1 MQFVH
6 HQCLCVPFVFAKFIL
21 FSMRIE
27 KCIDFFLSYGS
38 LINMYSS
45 SSSRKC
51 LLKQSEA
58 QVLLLFMPSD
68 RFLILGDYVVCFG
81 FRHNSNN
88 RVMQHKYIV
97 QWVLWN
103 WWENHFHK
111 EAFSF
116 PLKEYH
122 EISGT
127 RTFSCWPRLFLT
139 RKPLFGAHR
148 NFMFMHFANHVICY
162 SMLTCYQKM
171 VDDRSNNRTSLVY
184 HTCNLNYEVT
194 NSCWFTRN

>member
-1 MQFVH
+1 
-6 HQCLCVPFVFAKFIL
+6 
-21 FSMRIE
+21 MRIE

-97 QWVLWN
+97 Q
-103 WWENHFHK
+103 
-111 EAFSF
+111 
-116 PLKEYH
+116 
-122 EISGT
+122 
-127 RTFSCWPRLFLT
+127 
-139 RKPLFGAHR
+139 
-148 NFMFMHFANHVICY
+148 
-162 SMLTCYQKM
+162 
-171 VDDRSNNRTSLVY
+171 
-184 HTCNLNYEVT
+184 
-194 NSCWFTRN
+194 

>member
-1 MQFVH
+1 MLKVNTRIEFCSLYFVH
-6 HQCLCVPFVFAKFIL
+6 HQCLWVPFVFAKFIL

-68 RFLILGDYVVCFG
+68 RFLMLGDYVVCFG

-97 QWVLWN
+97 Q
-103 WWENHFHK
+103 
-111 EAFSF
+111 
-116 PLKEYH
+116 
-122 EISGT
+122 
-127 RTFSCWPRLFLT
+127 
-139 RKPLFGAHR
+139 
-148 NFMFMHFANHVICY
+148 
-162 SMLTCYQKM
+162 
-171 VDDRSNNRTSLVY
+171 
-184 HTCNLNYEVT
+184 
-194 NSCWFTRN
+194 